1 MLCYN
6 TLKQKLSNYERKKAD
21 SPNSRTQNETTEEAA
36 KRNENALMVGISDD
50 QKIGRMIL
58 QAMGFEQASSEENAL
73 AGSMAKNIVV
83 DSFAEQEGNP
93 DSEGYGMWN
102 DQLFQREEVIE
113 ENPDGSIKLDDDGK
127 SRKNIVFTLTSKG
140 LDIAERL
147 TPMVEAVMPNVV
159 LDVRYE
165 RRPVVP
171 TPNDIEQ
178 GRRSRSGGPRKTQNA
193 TVKGTDKRVD
203 HGDVTEMDMMK
214 NVS

>member
-1 MLCYN
+1 
-6 TLKQKLSNYERKKAD
+6 
-21 SPNSRTQNETTEEAA
+21 
-36 KRNENALMVGISDD
+36 
-50 QKIGRMIL
+50 
-58 QAMGFEQASSEENAL
+58 
-73 AGSMAKNIVV
+73 
-83 DSFAEQEGNP
+83 
-93 DSEGYGMWN
+93 MWN

-214 NVS
+214 NVAENTGVAIDKHMAPIAIEIMMEYQNLLTKYSGDLANPQFIAEYRNTMMYAIENKKYQNMKGDGTGNTGVYGDRPGVVLKMDRH